1 MAWIKCD
8 FERLSEATRKS
19 KLSLGWHSLRSS
31 GVPVRRASPRHSIF
45 LVYSPIPCFVDF
57 LLSLRFARECGKCQ
71 GRFPGEIS
79 GGERME
85 PTNSVPFDHS
95 RVVPVSPSLHWK
107 SNSTWLT
114 NYGRLAP
121 GPFRR
126 KSIRSNSNSF
136 RPNSKSFPPNQKLV
150 CPQKNFIRLV
160 DFNKRS
166 TLRPFF
172 ILLTTL
178 SLNTMHM

>member
-1 MAWIKCD
+1 MAFYIS
-8 FERLSEATRKS
+8 RSLSHPLLCRVFA
-19 KLSLGWHSLRSS
+19 LASLRAGMRKMPRALSR
-31 GVPVRRASPRHSIF
+31 GNFGRRANGTDKFRSIRPF
-45 LVYSPIPCFVDF
+45 LQGPSFSELVLEIELNMADE
-57 LLSLRFARECGKCQ
+57 LRSFR
-71 GRFPGEIS
+71 
-79 GGERME
+79 
-85 PTNSVPFDHS
+85 PT
-95 RVVPVSPSLHWK
+95 
-107 SNSTWLT
+107 
-114 NYGRLAP
+114 P

-150 CPQKNFIRLV
+150 CPPKNFIRLV

-178 SLNTMHM
+178 SLNTMHV